1 MSVYKIIDVVGVS
14 KKSFADAAKI
24 AVDETAKTVRNIR
37 RAEVT
42 KFDMK
47 VDNDKV
53 VFFRAEVR
61 ISFEVER

>member
-14 KKSFADAAKI
+14 KKSFADAAKV

-42 KFDMK
+42 KMDMK

-53 VFFRAEVR
+53 TFFRAEIR
-61 ISFEVER
+61 ISFEVDR